1 MKKKER
7 NNEEITKKK
16 VALWPIIKTSFIDI
30 YDNLGW
36 VLFMSA
42 IWFGF
47 VTPFLFAILPGNL
60 SIPLRI
66 ILGSSIIALGPATA
80 GCYYIANKLVKK
92 DYFVEWKDF
101 FYAFKKFFWRATALM
116 LILAA
121 AILVLAAN
129 FIFYSHIQNTAMRIL
144 SILWL
149 YVIIFLG
156 IMQTYMFPLLVEQ
169 DTGIR
174 KIIKRSFLLTIDN
187 IGITLVIFLIVTALS
202 IICILTGVGALL
214 LMMGMKSLF
223 DTRTF
228 LTVMEKYEDVP
239 DSQSSSI
246 SQSHSH

>member
-1 MKKKER
+1 M
-7 NNEEITKKK
+7 KKK

-36 VLFMSA
+36 VLFTSA

-60 SIPLRI
+60 SIPLRV
-66 ILGSSIIALGPATA
+66 ILSSSVIALGPATA

-92 DYFVEWKDF
+92 DSFVEWKDF
-101 FYAFKKFFWRATALM
+101 FYAFKKFFWRAEA
-116 LILAA
+116 LILILIV
-121 AILVLAAN
+121 AIVVLAAN
-129 FIFYSHIQNTAMRIL
+129 FIFYSQMQNTVMRIL

-149 YVIIFLG
+149 YIIIFLG
-156 IMQTYMFPLLVEQ
+156 IIQTYMFPLLIEQ

-202 IICILTGVGALL
+202 VICILTGVGALL
-214 LMMGMKSLF
+214 LMMGIKSLF
-223 DTRTF
+223 DTKTF